1 MFANKPKFSVKT
13 ITVAGTVSSL
23 AALVLVLTSVFYTY
37 RLTLEKSREEE
48 QISALYDMCGDF
60 LDTSDFFTEQSR
72 SFIIDYDINKMQGY
86 WTEATTMK
94 TIENCCATAEAY
106 DFTDTEMLLIYNA
119 RDNIYALREIE
130 MEAMALVA
138 SACKY
143 DRSVL
148 PDEIQQYKLTASQK
162 SLTAEEKIYEA
173 RLLLYGDKYVS
184 LNEIIDVDI
193 ESFRDIVD
201 VKADEVGRNN
211 RAKLNLAVS
220 VQIVGTVI
228 IFVMNVFSTYIY
240 KVMVADPIKRNAKRA
255 DISGDIP
262 LDISG
267 FSEISE
273 IANRYNENIGT
284 KKEKKND
291 K

>member
-1 MFANKPKFSVKT
+1 M
-13 ITVAGTVSSL
+13 
-23 AALVLVLTSVFYTY
+23 
-37 RLTLEKSREEE
+37 
-48 QISALYDMCGDF
+48 
-60 LDTSDFFTEQSR
+60 
-72 SFIIDYDINKMQGY
+72 
-86 WTEATTMK
+86 
-94 TIENCCATAEAY
+94 
-106 DFTDTEMLLIYNA
+106 
-119 RDNIYALREIE
+119 
-130 MEAMALVA
+130 
-138 SACKY
+138 
-143 DRSVL
+143 
-148 PDEIQQYKLTASQK
+148 
-162 SLTAEEKIYEA
+162 
-173 RLLLYGDKYVS
+173 LYGDKYVS

-201 VKADEVGRNN
+201 VKADEVGRSN